1 MRSLRLATAAAAL
14 ALACAATASAQD
26 SMGGFDRAYTN
37 RSNNFGHGLW
47 GDGRGTALPVPDRGT
62 DFGFYY
68 GQPYDGGATLFGTG
82 FWTAEYMARRAEGGD
97 RGNRDDRIGDDDFRG
112 PMGDKMAHTDGGK
125 DWDKDKGGK
134 GGWKDDNGGKPPKD
148 NHGKPEKPPHKPPPK
163 PPHEHKPPKE
173 IVRYVPYGRTQ
184 YVMVPRR
191 TAEVVIIQEKKT
203 VELGEVRVTERQRRR
218 EKFSAVCLDGKG
230 NEHPAILAPG
240 ESGGDD
246 FSGEIFRC
254 EGDQMLRVSYATG
267 AVSIVGS
274 VRTADGTSYKDCD
287 GGDALVRTADGELAC
302 AVKRPMSRKAERALA
317 QSTAG
322 YDAEIAYDDEGPR
335 YAAGGDIVD
344 LSGLELTGGVGN

>member
-1 MRSLRLATAAAAL
+1 MRSLRLLSAAASL
-14 ALACAATASAQD
+14 TLVCAAIIPAQGQD

-97 RGNRDDRIGDDDFRG
+97 RGRRGERIGDDDFRG
-112 PMGDKMAHTDGGK
+112 PMGDKVAYSDN
-125 DWDKDKGGK
+125 GK
-134 GGWKDDNGGKPPKD
+134 GDGWDDKGGKPPKD
-148 NHGKPEKPPHKPPPK
+148 GHGKPEKPPHKPPPHK

-173 IVRYVPYGRTQ
+173 LVRYVPYGRTQ

-191 TAEVVIIQEKKT
+191 TAEIVIIQEQKT
-203 VELGEVRVTERQRRR
+203 FELGEVRVTERQRRR
-218 EKFSAVCLDGKG
+218 EAFSAICLDGKG
-230 NEHPAILAPG
+230 NEHPAILS
-240 ESGGDD
+240 SGKSDGDE
-246 FSGEIFRC
+246 FAGEIFRC

-267 AVSIVGS
+267 AVAIAGS
-274 VRTADGTSYKDCD
+274 VRTGDGTSYKDCD

-317 QSTAG
+317 RNSAG
-322 YDAEIAYDDEGPR
+322 YEAEIAYEDDHGVD
-335 YAAGGDIVD
+335 YAAGGDAVD
-344 LSGLELTGGVGN
+344 LTGLELTGGVGN